1 MRTDE
6 KVNLEKFSPGKLFK
20 EIQDFIK
27 EYECMVDE
35 NLDNKDDPFIY
46 DEISRFKKCLDC
58 IIDIFLNKDILMYK
72 NENGI
77 SVIQREGVGENIVDK
92 DGFIISDEWFDHVYP
107 FYENY
112 AVVTKD
118 GKCNYI
124 DTEGDLLLKKSAY
137 FCDIFQ
143 NGYAIICKKEGK
155 YNYIDK
161 HGRFLSKR
169 WFSQAERFS
178 DDGTAYCWIGDG
190 RYLIDKNGNLR
201 RAYKSFWKVI
211 FGL

>member
-1 MRTDE
+1 MKTKE
-6 KVNLEKFSPGKLFK
+6 KVSLEKLSLGKVFE

-27 EYECMVDE
+27 KRQYMI
-35 NLDNKDDPFIY
+35 DDDGSEAKIY
-46 DEISRFKKCLDC
+46 DDILYIKKSINH
-58 IIDIFLNKDILMYK
+58 IIDHFLNKDIIMLT

-77 SVIQREGVGENIVDK
+77 SIIQREGVGENIVDK

-124 DTEGDLLLKKSAY
+124 DTEGDLLLKKFVY

-143 NGYAIICKKEGK
+143 YGYAIICKKEGK

-161 HGRFLSKR
+161 HGRLLSKR
-169 WFSQAERFS
+169 WFSRSERFR
-178 DDGTAYCWIGDG
+178 DDGTAYCWIGDR
-190 RYLIDKNGNLR
+190 RYSIDKTGNLR
-201 RAYKSFWKVI
+201 YADRRKRFLEMI